1 MFKRLSVSTLLTS
14 VIALLATATV
24 GILARGAWESSQ
36 ALAEATRIAAVTRVS
51 GDLFTSL
58 HNLRLDRA
66 SSLRDLPADRVFTSL
81 TPQLERSR
89 TAELPALKAS
99 VAGLRALDF
108 PGHDTVAEELDRAVK
123 RLVALHGESVT
134 ALGRP
139 KAERRAGLLAD
150 YSKETAALL
159 EFLDR
164 TSAQL
169 VKSVKLQDAYVDQM
183 LELKQLAWVTR
194 NAAGDTALLVS
205 NPLAGQPLV
214 KDPLITYAAMVSKID
229 STWAVLLDLAAG
241 MRLSPDLSAAIET
254 AKREF
259 FAPAFSD
266 LRLTT
271 LKALIAGTPPGI
283 SGEDWTPLAVS
294 KLTYLQAVAQKSLDD
309 ATRYAEDQQAAATRA
324 LWVQLGLLATAA
336 VFGIAMIVVV
346 TRRVI
351 RPLVRLT
358 GVMKVLAGGDVSV
371 TVTDTRRSDEVGAM
385 AQAVLVFQQ
394 GMVRN
399 NQLEQETA
407 QARLR
412 AEEARRN
419 GMHALADEFEQAV
432 GGIIRNV
439 SASSG
444 ALHET
449 AQTMTAAARKTS
461 TQSTAVAAAAEQAST
476 NVVMVASSAE
486 ELGASV
492 DEISRQVE
500 QSADL
505 SSTAVAEAA
514 KTGDV
519 IRELALAAARIG
531 DFIGLISNI
540 ANQTNLLALNAT
552 IEAARAGDAGK
563 GFAVVA
569 SEVKALAAQTGK
581 ATEEIESQISSIQ
594 STTDHAVKVIDG
606 VSTQIRK
613 MSDVATGISAAV
625 EQQGVATRE
634 IVRNVDQAATGTNS
648 VTSHIAD
655 VARTADET
663 GTAAAHVLTASAAL
677 SEQAQQLETQM
688 QRFLTT
694 VRAA

>member
-1 MFKRLSVSTLLTS
+1 MFKRLSVSILLTS
-14 VIALLATATV
+14 VIALLASATV
-24 GILARGAWESSQ
+24 VILARGAWDSSR
-36 ALAEATRIAAVTRVS
+36 ALDEATRIAAVTRVS
-51 GDLFTSL
+51 GDVFTSL

-66 SSLRDLPADRVFTSL
+66 SALRDIPADRVFTTLS
-81 TPQLERSR
+81 PQLEKSR
-89 TAELPALKAS
+89 TAELPAMKAS
-99 VAGLRALDF
+99 IAGLRQLDF
-108 PGHDTVAEELDRAVK
+108 AGHDTLADELERSVT
-123 RLVALHGESVT
+123 RLVALHGETNT
-134 ALGRP
+134 ALVRP
-139 KAERRAGLLAD
+139 KSERRPTLLAD
-150 YSKETAALL
+150 YSKETAGLL

-164 TSAQL
+164 ISAEL

-183 LELKQLAWVTR
+183 LQLKQLAWITR

-205 NPLAGQPLV
+205 NPLVGQPLV
-214 KDPLITYAAMVSKID
+214 PEPLIKYAALVSKID
-229 STWAVLLDLAAG
+229 STWAVLLEQAAG
-241 MRLSPDLSAAIET
+241 MPLPADLTAAIET

-259 FAPAFSD
+259 FAPAFSN
-266 LRLTT
+266 LRITT

-283 SGEDWTPLAVS
+283 TGEEWTPLAVS
-294 KLTYLQAVAQKSLDD
+294 KLTYLQAVAQQALDG
-309 ATRYAEDQQAAATRA
+309 ATSYAQEQQAAATHA
-324 LWVQLGLLATAA
+324 LWVHLALLAAAA
-336 VFGIAMIVVV
+336 VFGLAMIVVV

-371 TVTDTRRSDEVGAM
+371 TVTDTQRADEVGAM
-385 AQAVLVFQQ
+385 AQAVLVFQE

-399 NQLEQETA
+399 TALERETA
-407 QARLR
+407 EARLQ
-412 AEEARRN
+412 AEEARRRD
-419 GMHALADEFEQAV
+419 MQALADEFEQAV
-432 GGIIRNV
+432 GGIIRHV
-439 SASSG
+439 SASSST
-444 ALHET
+444 LHET
-449 AQTMTAAARKTS
+449 AQTMTVAARKTS
-461 TQSTAVAAAAEQAST
+461 SQSTAVAAAAEQASA

-500 QSADL
+500 QSASL
-505 SSTAVAEAA
+505 SSTAVTEAA

-519 IRELALAAARIG
+519 IRELAQAAARIG

-540 ANQTNLLALNAT
+540 ASQTNLLALNAT

-581 ATEEIESQISSIQ
+581 ATEEIETQIGAIQ
-594 STTDHAVKVIDG
+594 STTDHAVTVIDG

-648 VTSHIAD
+648 VTSHMAD

-663 GTAAAHVLTASAAL
+663 GSAAAHVLSASAAL

-688 QRFLTT
+688 QRFLAT